1 MFGWLVVTPVNLSVD
16 TVLKRR
22 RDRSDFPAT
31 TKLIQQKPAPVWPT
45 EAGFLFSWHA
55 LSGVPLR
62 NQLSWGRGSLPTRKR
77 IGPVSFLSGPH
88 GPIRLKFPMSP
99 KNTPSTNSTK
109 PLADTPPELIAVVDI
124 GASAIRMAI
133 AEIAAN
139 GPVRTLENLSQAV
152 SLGRDTFSKGVVDS
166 ETIDD
171 CVRVLRTYREKL
183 HEYGIN
189 QRQQIHVVATSAV
202 REAANRLA
210 FLKRIYI
217 ATGFQVEPFDEAAVN
232 RVTYLGIRPLFQ
244 KRPDLTDGSALVV
257 EVGGGSTQVLLFQ
270 DGDVA
275 HANVYRLG
283 TLRLRRTIETYQ
295 TPSGKVRQIME
306 SQIQRF
312 VAQVRL
318 RVSAESAP
326 TLIALGGDIRF
337 AAEQLD
343 ADGDRNGLAPVPV
356 DRLRKLTEGIMSR
369 SIEEVA
375 RKYHLSFTEAESAGP
390 ALLAYVHLATA
401 LNLEHIQ
408 VSSINLRDGLI
419 KEMALHEAWT
429 EDFMH
434 QIIRS
439 AVDFGRR
446 LGFDEMHGRHVAA
459 LSQVLFRA
467 LQREH
472 GLDSHYELI
481 LHVAALLH
489 DLGYAV
495 NARSHH
501 KHSMYLI
508 LNGELFGLSERDVML
523 AALTA
528 RYHRRSTPRATHPMY
543 ASLDWESQ
551 TNVAKMAAIL
561 RVADALDRSNT
572 QRVRDIQCSREEGAL
587 VISVP
592 GGHDLS
598 LEQLSLSQK
607 GKMFTEIFGMP
618 VVLRNASEL

>member
-1 MFGWLVVTPVNLSVD
+1 M
-16 TVLKRR
+16 
-22 RDRSDFPAT
+22 
-31 TKLIQQKPAPVWPT
+31 
-45 EAGFLFSWHA
+45 
-55 LSGVPLR
+55 
-62 NQLSWGRGSLPTRKR
+62 SLNHP
-77 IGPVSFLSGPH
+77 P
-88 GPIRLKFPMSP
+88 P
-99 KNTPSTNSTK
+99 KNSIEPDQITSPD
-109 PLADTPPELIAVVDI
+109 LVAVVDI

-133 AEIAAN
+133 AEIPAG
-139 GPVRTLENLSQAV
+139 GPIRTLENLSQAV
-152 SLGRDTFSKGVVDS
+152 SLGRDTFAKGVIDA
-166 ETIDD
+166 ETTKD
-171 CVRVLRTYREKL
+171 CVRVLRAYREKL
-183 HEYGIN
+183 NEFGIT

-210 FLKRIYI
+210 FLKRIYV

-232 RVTYLGIRPLFQ
+232 RVTYLGVRPLFQ
-244 KRPDLTDGSALVV
+244 KRPDLTEGRALVV

-270 DGDVA
+270 GGDVA
-275 HANVYRLG
+275 HAHLYRLG

-295 TPSGKVRQIME
+295 PPSSKVRQIME

-312 VAQVRL
+312 VAPIRM
-318 RVSAESAP
+318 RVSAETPP
-326 TLIALGGDIRF
+326 TLIALGGDVRF
-337 AAEQLD
+337 AVEQLD
-343 ADGDRNGLAPVPV
+343 AAWDRNGLALVRV
-356 DRLRKLTEGIMSR
+356 DRLRELTEDIMSR

-375 RKYHLSFTEAESAGP
+375 RKYRLAFTEAESAGP
-390 ALLAYVHLATA
+390 ALLTYVHLATA
-401 LNLEHIQ
+401 LDLDSLQ

-419 KEMALHEAWT
+419 KEMALRQAWT
-429 EDFMH
+429 DDFVH
-434 QIIRS
+434 QIVRS
-439 AVDFGRR
+439 ALDFGRR
-446 LGFDEMHGRHVAA
+446 LGFDEAHGLHVAA

-467 LQREH
+467 LQSEH

-481 LHVAALLH
+481 LYIGALLH

-508 LNGELFGLSERDVML
+508 LHGELFGLSERDVTL

-528 RYHRRSTPRATHPMY
+528 RYHRRSTPRPTHPMY

-551 TNVAKMAAIL
+551 TNVTKMAAIL
-561 RVADALDRSNT
+561 RVADALDRSNN
-572 QRVRDIQCSREEGAL
+572 QRVRDIQCSREDGAF

-592 GGHDLS
+592 SGDDLS